1 MFNSVVLFLNT
12 IVQNIQLWFLNDNKE
27 TIVSINLLHGKV
39 SSILDHLINYISQDC
54 YMNEM

>member
-1 MFNSVVLFLNT
+1 MFNSVILFLNT
-12 IVQNIQLWFLNDNKE
+12 LVQNIQLWFLNDNKE

-39 SSILDHLINYISQDC
+39 SSILDQLISYISHNC